1 MSDEKSFSVCQEM
14 LPLFRAVLKAF
25 IYVSS
30 IPRDVAT
37 ASFLYGLTAP
47 ICMVCLFSEMK
58 YKTLRVVDLSNKE

>member
-1 MSDEKSFSVCQEM
+1 MICNRKYHWNRKET
-14 LPLFRAVLKAF
+14 AF

-47 ICMVCLFSEMK
+47 ICMVCLFSEMNG
-58 YKTLRVVDLSNKE
+58 KTLREVDFSDKE

>member
-1 MSDEKSFSVCQEM
+1 MISNRKYHWNGKET
-14 LPLFRAVLKAF
+14 AF

-58 YKTLRVVDLSNKE
+58 YKTLREVHFSNKE

>member
-1 MSDEKSFSVCQEM
+1 MISNRKYHWNRKEI
-14 LPLFRAVLKAF
+14 AF

-58 YKTLRVVDLSNKE
+58 YKTLREMHYSDKE

>member
-1 MSDEKSFSVCQEM
+1 MISNRKYHWNRKET
-14 LPLFRAVLKAF
+14 AF

-47 ICMVCLFSEMK
+47 ICMVCLFSEMNG
-58 YKTLRVVDLSNKE
+58 KTLRVVDFSDEK